1 MNQALVKRF
10 KKIAIENIEQD
21 LDIAEETQDF
31 LEVISE
37 YGDYLV
43 FRNAKNEE
51 EIEQS
56 TNLVRDLFI
65 FLFPTVGGSR
75 SDYLASAIANAV
87 EESNIVV
94 DFKVE
99 SKKMNSECCR
109 KLYKAINLKAIY
121 PFQVINRLKKYG
133 LFA

>member
-10 KKIAIENIEQD
+10 KKIAIENIEKD
-21 LDIAEETQDF
+21 LDIVEESQDF

-43 FRNAKNEE
+43 FRNAKSEE

-56 TNLVRDLFI
+56 INLVKDLFI

-75 SDYLASAIANAV
+75 SDYLASAIANAI
-87 EESNIVV
+87 EESNIIV

-109 KLYKAINLKAIY
+109 KLYKAINSKAIY
-121 PFQVINRLKKYG
+121 PFQAMNRLKKYN

>member
-1 MNQALVKRF
+1 MNKTLVKRF
-10 KKIAIENIEQD
+10 KKIAIENIEKD
-21 LDIAEETQDF
+21 LDIAEESQDF

-51 EIEQS
+51 EIEKS
-56 TNLVRDLFI
+56 INLVK
-65 FLFPTVGGSR
+65 
-75 SDYLASAIANAV
+75 DYLASAIANTI
-87 EESNIVV
+87 EESKIVI

-99 SKKMNSECCR
+99 SKKMNSECCK
-109 KLYKAINLKAIY
+109 KLYKAINSRAVY
-121 PFQVINRLKKYG
+121 PFQAMNRLKKYN

>member
-1 MNQALVKRF
+1 MFLEA
-10 KKIAIENIEQD
+10 
-21 LDIAEETQDF
+21 AEESQDF

-51 EIEQS
+51 EIEKS

-75 SDYLASAIANAV
+75 SDYLASAIANSI
-87 EESNIVV
+87 EETNIVV
-94 DFKVE
+94 DFKAE
-99 SKKMNSECCR
+99 SKKMNSECCK
-109 KLYKAINLKAIY
+109 KLYKAISLKAFY
-121 PFQVINRLKKYG
+121 PFQAMNRLKKYN
-133 LFA
+133 LFS

>member
-10 KKIAIENIEQD
+10 KKTAIKHIEKD
-21 LDIAEETQDF
+21 LDIAEESQDF

-37 YGDYLV
+37 YEDYLV
-43 FRNAKNEE
+43 FRKAKNEE

-99 SKKMNSECCR
+99 SKKMNSECCK
-109 KLYKAINLKAIY
+109 KLYRVINSKAIY
-121 PFQVINRLKKYG
+121 PFQAMNRLKKYN

>member
-1 MNQALVKRF
+1 MNQKLVERF
-10 KKIAIENIEQD
+10 KKIAIENIKKD
-21 LDIAEETQDF
+21 LDIAEESQDF

-37 YGDYLV
+37 YEDYLV
-43 FRNAKNEE
+43 FRNAKNKE

-75 SDYLASAIANAV
+75 SDYLASAIANAI
-87 EESNIVV
+87 EESKIVV

-109 KLYKAINLKAIY
+109 KLYKAINSKAIY
-121 PFQVINRLKKYG
+121 PFQAMNRLKKYN

>member
-1 MNQALVKRF
+1 MNQKLVERF
-10 KKIAIENIEQD
+10 KKIAIENIKKD
-21 LDIAEETQDF
+21 LDIAEESQDF

-37 YGDYLV
+37 YEDYLV
-43 FRNAKNEE
+43 FRNAKNKE

-56 TNLVRDLFI
+56 INLVKDLFI

-75 SDYLASAIANAV
+75 SDYLASAIANAI
-87 EESNIVV
+87 EESNIIV

-99 SKKMNSECCR
+99 SKKMNSECCK
-109 KLYKAINLKAIY
+109 KLYRAINSKAIY
-121 PFQVINRLKKYG
+121 PFQAMNRLKKYN

>member
-1 MNQALVKRF
+1 MNKTLVKRF
-10 KKIAIENIEQD
+10 EKVAIENIKKD
-21 LDIAEETQDF
+21 LDIAEERQDF

-43 FRNAKNEE
+43 FRNAKNKE

-75 SDYLASAIANAV
+75 SDYLASAIANAI
-87 EESNIVV
+87 EESNIIV

-99 SKKMNSECCR
+99 SKKMNSECCK
-109 KLYKAINLKAIY
+109 KLYKAISLKAFY
-121 PFQVINRLKKYG
+121 PFQVINRLGKYN
-133 LFA
+133 LFS

>member
-56 TNLVRDLFI
+56 MNLVRDLFI

-75 SDYLASAIANAV
+75 SDYLASAIANAI
-87 EESNIVV
+87 EESKIVI

-99 SKKMNSECCR
+99 SKKMNSECCK
-109 KLYKAINLKAIY
+109 KLYRAINSKAIY
-121 PFQVINRLKKYG
+121 PFQAMNRLKKYN

>member
-21 LDIAEETQDF
+21 LDIAEESQDF

-51 EIEQS
+51 EIEKS
-56 TNLVRDLFI
+56 INLVKDLFI

-75 SDYLASAIANAV
+75 SDYLASAIANTI
-87 EESNIVV
+87 EESKIVI

-99 SKKMNSECCR
+99 SKKMNSECCK
-109 KLYKAINLKAIY
+109 KLYKAINSRAVY
-121 PFQVINRLKKYG
+121 PFQAMNRLKKYN

>member
-43 FRNAKNEE
+43 FRNAKSEE

-75 SDYLASAIANAV
+75 SDYLASAIANAI
-87 EESNIVV
+87 EESKIVV

-99 SKKMNSECCR
+99 SKKMNSECCK
-109 KLYKAINLKAIY
+109 KLYKAINSKAIY
-121 PFQVINRLKKYG
+121 PFQAMNRLKKYN

>member
-1 MNQALVKRF
+1 MSVKLVERF
-10 KKIAIENIEQD
+10 KKAAIENIEKD

-31 LEVISE
+31 LEVLSE
-37 YGDYLV
+37 YGDYLI
-43 FRNAKNEE
+43 FRNAKNEK

-109 KLYKAINLKAIY
+109 KLYKAINSKTVY
-121 PFQVINRLKKYG
+121 PTQAVNRLKKYN

>member
-1 MNQALVKRF
+1 MSVKLVERF
-10 KKIAIENIEQD
+10 KKIAIKNIKKD

-43 FRNAKNEE
+43 FRNSKNEE

-56 TNLVRDLFI
+56 MNLVRDLFI

-87 EESNIVV
+87 EESNIIV

-99 SKKMNSECCR
+99 SKKMNSECCK
-109 KLYKAINLKAIY
+109 KLYKAINSKAIY
-121 PFQVINRLKKYG
+121 PSQVMNRLKKYN

>member
-1 MNQALVKRF
+1 MTKKLVKRF
-10 KKIAIENIEQD
+10 EKIAIENIKKD
-21 LDIAEETQDF
+21 LDIAEESQDF

-43 FRNAKNEE
+43 FRNAKSEE

-56 TNLVRDLFI
+56 INLVKDLFI

-75 SDYLASAIANAV
+75 SDYLASAIANAI
-87 EESNIVV
+87 EESNIIV

-99 SKKMNSECCR
+99 SKKMNSECCK
-109 KLYKAINLKAIY
+109 KLYRAINSKAIY
-121 PFQVINRLKKYG
+121 PFQAMNRLKKYN